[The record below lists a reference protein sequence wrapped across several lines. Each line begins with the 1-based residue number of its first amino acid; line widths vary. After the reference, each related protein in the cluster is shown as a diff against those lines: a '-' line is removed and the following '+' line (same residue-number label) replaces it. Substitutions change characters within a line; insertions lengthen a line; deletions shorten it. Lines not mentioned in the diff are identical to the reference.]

1 MNDARH
7 GDRRY
12 GGLLFL
18 PWLFGILASWLIVV
32 ADPYHLRN
40 SSTLYALA
48 DHRYPDLEW
57 PRLIGVA
64 TAHTHDLV
72 LLGGS
77 SGMPH
82 HVQDDARGVPWRT
95 KPGQSEL
102 FSAATARHAP
112 DSSQNRAGCWIAAC
126 YPVHGFLVAGQGAAP
141 EPYGKNASKNTRRP
155 TGVTMRNLRSRPRWP
170 RYTRL

>member
-18 PWLFGILASWLIVV
+18 PWLFGILAYWLIVV
-32 ADPYHLRN
+32 ADPYHLRS

-77 SGMPH
+77 SGMPIT
-82 HVQDDARGVPWRT
+82 T
-95 KPGQSEL
+95 KMMREAFPSAQSPVNL
-102 FSAATARHAP
+102 SYLAQRP
-112 DSSQNRAGCWIAAC
+112 LDMPLILPKIAQ
-126 YPVHGFLVAGQGAAP
+126 VAGLQHVILFMDFSLLDRAP
-141 EPYGKNASKNTRRP
+141 
-155 TGVTMRNLRSRPRWP
+155 
-170 RYTRL
+170 RLSP